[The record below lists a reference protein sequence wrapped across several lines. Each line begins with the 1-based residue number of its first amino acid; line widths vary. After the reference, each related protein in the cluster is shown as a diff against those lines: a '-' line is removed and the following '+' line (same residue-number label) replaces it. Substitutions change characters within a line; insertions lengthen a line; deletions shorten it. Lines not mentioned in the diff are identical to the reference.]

1 MGFPGKMRKSTAFA
15 TRSSPEESP
24 DTHALQDQFSAI
36 PWQER
41 PRERVEGTFTF
52 MPLHRLFIYPVDFLN
67 EIKNFQ
73 PYFLGVYKVCVSYAH
88 KKLYMS

>member
-1 MGFPGKMRKSTAFA
+1 MRKSTALA

-24 DTHALQDQFSAI
+24 NTQALQDQFSAI

-41 PRERVEGTFTF
+41 PRERVERTL
-52 MPLHRLFIYPVDFLN
+52 PLHRLFIYPVDFLN